1 MKPLRIRRMTILKVT
16 ERALFVLGVVLLGFF
31 ILAYFGGRAY
41 SRMAVKKFTQ
51 SHATKQ
57 ADALQEPGSA
67 PAATEV
73 DFSLWSEKRIK
84 AYEDSLQ
91 EDFDFPEAVLRIDRI
106 KLEVPVFAGTDDL
119 ILNRGAGR
127 IIGTPRPGEKGN
139 SGIAGHRDGFFRG
152 LKDVSVGDKISLETD
167 KGEQT
172 FAIDR
177 IVIVDP
183 SDIGVLKNEPGPAL
197 TLVTCYPFY
206 FIGSAPQRYIVHASL
221 VSESKPTNESVKAS
235 LKKAE

>member
-1 MKPLRIRRMTILKVT
+1 MTILKVT
-16 ERALFVLGVVLLGFF
+16 ERALFILGVALLGVFV
-31 ILAYFGGRAY
+31 LAYFGGRAY
-41 SRMAVKKFTQ
+41 SRMAVKKFSQ
-51 SHATKQ
+51 SHATRQ
-57 ADALQEPGSA
+57 VEAPPEGPTSV
-67 PAATEV
+67 PAATTV
-73 DFSLWSEKRIK
+73 DYSLWSEKRIK

-106 KLEVPVFAGTDDL
+106 KLEVPIFAGTDDL

-152 LKDVSVGDKISLETD
+152 LKDVSVGDKIDLETEN
-167 KGEQT
+167 GEQT
-172 FAIDR
+172 FVIDR

-183 SDIGVLKNEPGPAL
+183 SDVSVLKNEPGPAL

-206 FIGSAPQRYIVHASL
+206 FIGNAPQRYIVHASL
-221 VSESKPTNESVKAS
+221 ASEPKPTNESVKAS